1 MQKHK
6 LRMSGPFA
14 SRQAYGLGYRS
25 QRETSYDRAL
35 RQAFKLRGRLGGRGG
50 IGDDIAKPKWMRWP
64 TYERKLEEVAA
75 AEEVVDA
82 HLLAFVR
89 KLDRRLG
96 R

>member
-64 TYERKLEEVAA
+64 T
-75 AEEVVDA
+75 
-82 HLLAFVR
+82 
-89 KLDRRLG
+89 
-96 R
+96 